1 MDILGLIIAYW
12 WVVVLLIILAVI
24 GIAVSIYTIVPANE
38 AHVVIKG
45 GKRRVYSSDKNYST
59 DEKASY
65 FHIPR
70 WLPTYG
76 MVVHKMPL
84 GILSIAVPEFLA
96 WDINRARFTCEIR
109 AFVVI
114 HDPIQA
120 SMRFP
125 SERTMI
131 DIEELGVQ
139 VSKIVEATMRD
150 STTKKNIREIINNRQ
165 GIIDYIKQPLSEV
178 ISSWGLTLTDIELIN
193 FSDPTKAE
201 FGEKEPPH
209 VVRDISVIEEVK
221 INSEMRRKNAEELK
235 LARMTE
241 AETNELAT
249 KREIEQHEE
258 IAKREQMKNQLVAVT
273 RKGALEKELEV
284 ERTQQVTM
292 QEIEKARALVEAEQK
307 KAVEVINKQQKQ
319 LIGEGDRLMK
329 TEQAKGDASPIR
341 ERGFAEAEAKE
352 KLQDALNKFGD
363 KAIRALVAERIVD
376 MQQAVGIASARALEK
391 ADLRIFSG
399 DGQAKAGFD
408 LGKLVESIKASSDTT
423 AMATLNKLARP
434 NDLGFKELL
443 GAMLGVQTEVELEK
457 EKKRQGSVAE
467 AMADTPSP
475 SSSDASEPVV
485 VDAPKRKR
493 RGKWLGDEHGQ

>member
-1 MDILGLIIAYW
+1 MDILSLVLGYW
-12 WVVVLLIILAVI
+12 WVFVILAVVI
-24 GIAVSIYTIVPANE
+24 IVAVAISIYTIVPANE

-45 GKRRVYSSDKNYST
+45 GKRRVFSSDSHYST
-59 DEKASY
+59 DGNAAY
-65 FHIPR
+65 FHVPK
-70 WLPTYG
+70 WLPAYG
-76 MVVHKMPL
+76 MIVHKMPL

-114 HDPIQA
+114 HDPIA
-120 SMRFP
+120 SAMRFP
-125 SERTMI
+125 GIKSTI
-131 DIEELGVQ
+131 DVQELGVQ

-165 GIIDYIKQPLSEV
+165 GIIDYIKAPLSEV

-201 FGEKEPPH
+201 FGETAPPH

-235 LARMTE
+235 LARLTE
-241 AETNELAT
+241 AETNEMAT

-273 RKGALEKELEV
+273 RKGALEKELDV
-284 ERTQQVTM
+284 EKTQRVTM
-292 QEIEKARALVEAEQK
+292 QEIEKARALVEAEQR
-307 KAVEVINKQQKQ
+307 KAVELINKEQKQ
-319 LIGEGDRLMK
+319 LVGQGDNLMK
-329 TEQAKGDASPIR
+329 TEQAKGDAAPIR

-352 KLQDALNKFGD
+352 KLQMALNKFGD
-363 KAIRALVAERIVD
+363 AAIRALVAERIVE
-376 MQQAVGIASARALEK
+376 MQQTIGVASAKALEN
-391 ADLRIFSG
+391 ADLRVFSG
-399 DGQAKAGFD
+399 NEQTKAGFD
-408 LGKLVESIKASSDTT
+408 LGAMLEGIRTSSDTT

-443 GAMLGVQTEVELEK
+443 GAMLGVQTEINEEK
-457 EKKRQGSVAE
+457 VAKREKQAVANE
-467 AMADTPSP
+467 PSP
-475 SSSDASEPVV
+475 SPIPQSDEPVI
-485 VDAPKRKR
+485 VDAPKRRVRK
-493 RGKWLGDEHGQ
+493 GKYLGDYHGQ